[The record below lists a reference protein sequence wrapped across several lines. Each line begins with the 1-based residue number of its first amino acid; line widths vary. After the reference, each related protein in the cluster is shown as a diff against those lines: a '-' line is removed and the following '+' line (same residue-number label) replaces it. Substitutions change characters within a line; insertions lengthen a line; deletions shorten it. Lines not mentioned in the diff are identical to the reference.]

1 MTDGHVGASF
11 SEVLHTNK
19 GSVFIC
25 VRLCVSVNLADEA
38 RMRLQPRMRERLVV
52 LGQCCLF
59 TLVFMGHPEEAGA
72 AGEAGA
78 GG

>member
-1 MTDGHVGASF
+1 MDT
-11 SEVLHTNK
+11 SELRSPRFYTPTK
-19 GSVFIC
+19 APCLFAC
-25 VRLCVSVNLADEA
+25 DCVSVNLADEA

-72 AGEAGA
+72 AGEAG
-78 GG
+78 GGG